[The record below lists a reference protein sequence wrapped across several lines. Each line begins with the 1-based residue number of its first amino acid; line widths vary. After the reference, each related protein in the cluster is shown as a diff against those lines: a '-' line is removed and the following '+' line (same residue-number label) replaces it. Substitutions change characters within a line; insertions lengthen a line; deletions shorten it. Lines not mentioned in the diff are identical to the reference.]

1 MAEESRHEGTH
12 PSLPRYF
19 VVNAGDSG
27 SREKGEQYLAK
38 LESTKMERINID
50 ENPTSRSTEMYMKT
64 KALLF

>member
-38 LESTKMERINID
+38 LESTKMERIKIHD
-50 ENPTSRSTEMYMKT
+50 KSFSISTDM
-64 KALLF
+64 